1 MAKKCI
7 PGIICIENMTLFTM
21 IILGMIVLYL
31 WMQVS
36 NLGKQVQINH
46 THETQPNLRRS
57 SSVIVTPTFASHEIP
72 LNDIRG
78 DVGRCGSDGKTVG
91 DPLTN
96 PYVPPIRCDAGSLTT
111 PHIAVPVIDGKVP
124 INVPTQRY
132 NTQYSQVGILTKQ
145 NGGNPDIL
153 PLMGRQLIT
162 SRSNWQYYTVS
173 GGGPGGNL
181 QTKLPAIDLNAGLT
195 TGTQYRAF
203 RWLNW
208 VGHVLIDSIELSI
221 GVTVLSIFI
230 GLVIFTIIC
239 SFL

>member
-21 IILGMIVLYL
+21 IILGAIVVYL
-31 WMQVS
+31 WLQVS
-36 NLGKQVQINH
+36 NLGKQVNGH
-46 THETQPNLRRS
+46 TPTQTS
-57 SSVIVTPTFASHEIP
+57 YSSDMGSSVILTPTFAAQEIP
-72 LNDIRG
+72 LQDIRG
-78 DVGRCGSDGKTVG
+78 DVGRCGTNGKTIG

-111 PHIAVPVIDGKVP
+111 PHIAVPVIEGKVP

-145 NGGNPDIL
+145 SGMVGANPDII

-162 SRSNWQYYTVS
+162 SRSKWQYYTVS

-181 QTKLPAIDLNAGLT
+181 QTKLPVRVKGKSCSGEYGCDEIYNNDEVYVEGFQERFVATIYESGLFS
-195 TGTQYRAF
+195 Y
-203 RWLNW
+203 LPY
-208 VGHVLIDSIELSI
+208 
-221 GVTVLSIFI
+221 
-230 GLVIFTIIC
+230 
-239 SFL
+239 

>member
-21 IILGMIVLYL
+21 IILGIIVLYL

-36 NLGKQVQINH
+36 NLGKQVHTNH
-46 THETQPNLRRS
+46 YNNHHNAERNS
-57 SSVIVTPTFASHEIP
+57 SIIVTPTFASQEIP
-72 LNDIRG
+72 LQDIRG
-78 DVGRCGSDGKTVG
+78 DVGRCGTDGKTVG

-124 INVPTQRY
+124 INIPTQRY

-145 NGGNPDIL
+145 NGAVGSPDIL

-162 SRSNWQYYTVS
+162 SRSKWQYYTVS
-173 GGGPGGNL
+173 GGGPGGHL
-181 QTKLPAIDLNAGLT
+181 QTKLPVRVKGRSCSGEYGCDEIYNNEEVYVEGFQDKFVATIYESGLFS
-195 TGTQYRAF
+195 Y
-203 RWLNW
+203 LPY
-208 VGHVLIDSIELSI
+208 
-221 GVTVLSIFI
+221 
-230 GLVIFTIIC
+230 
-239 SFL
+239 

>member
-46 THETQPNLRRS
+46 THETQPSLRRS

-78 DVGRCGSDGKTVG
+78 DVGRCGTDGKTVG

-111 PHIAVPVIDGKVP
+111 PHIAIPVIDGKVP

-181 QTKLPAIDLNAGLT
+181 QTKLPVRVKGKSCSGEYGCDEIYNNDEVYVEGFQERFVATIYESGLFS
-195 TGTQYRAF
+195 Y
-203 RWLNW
+203 LPY
-208 VGHVLIDSIELSI
+208 
-221 GVTVLSIFI
+221 
-230 GLVIFTIIC
+230 
-239 SFL
+239 